1 MPDRGIADFSFTPTG
16 CNPGHVSEPAAAP
29 GSDDAHFG
37 RKAAQFIAD
46 RWPDANGLIELAT
59 AEFAAAAVKRLAE
72 LIDEQPALFQ
82 ASRRG
87 SEKGAES
94 LSPRPFQGI
103 VESIQN
109 GDDLDA
115 SELRL
120 AVRPNGPRRELLIAH
135 NGAPISLVHV
145 AAMVLPWVTTKA
157 DDPGASGRFGIGQ
170 KTLRA
175 LGGPIDAHCDPY
187 HFRMD
192 EVPTPCP
199 PEPAIG
205 GFYDPAARETLLI
218 VPLYDEVDAEAL
230 KQFIADLGTRALVFL
245 RSIRRV
251 ALIDLD
257 TGDALVDHQLHERQ
271 RRSVKLGVHGH
282 ELEVGVGVVELTDRL
297 RGQTYARYLAE
308 APLKSEERRHNK
320 ATGPT
325 TTLGVSV
332 PRQAEQGLLY
342 DRLPLPVPCEL
353 PVGLNAQFDP
363 DTARSTLHE
372 RSWNAH
378 RFAELGDFLAAVA
391 VELFGRDPRHA
402 WGAVPLLQ
410 DVPSG
415 IGEWLRERF
424 LIDVIGR
431 CHLRLGEEVRL
442 GPEEEPRPLDE
453 IVFEDSGL
461 ESVLTQS
468 DQEQLADGFSAVPT
482 GQRDRLG
489 RWRSVLQE
497 LGHSRLI
504 DVDDALEFL
513 ALDDAELGE
522 RQPRW
527 YVAFAAAAIE
537 AESFRAFCEERG
549 ILLAD
554 GTRVAPP
561 RPNEPRSLVVRDE
574 PQSLASQLGLT
585 LAIHPVYLGSDK
597 PARRVRGALEAERL
611 LVRSYDSDGAA
622 LALLARGK
630 TEPVRLEDA
639 ALLSLRDAFE
649 RLSDEDQRERGP
661 KIGRAI
667 LLRGF
672 RYDSR
677 GKTEALWV
685 SPSKAYL
692 PTQIERETGSF
703 ARAAAKTP
711 KVCWVSADYRQL
723 LKRVGGRRELG
734 AQRLLARLGVQTFPG
749 LVPPPNEL
757 QRYARDPRLASPIE
771 SWRMPG
777 VQQTELRA
785 LNQRTTHLINDRWSP
800 DLDAVI
806 ENIKSER
813 AGLARKRR
821 AAALLGL
828 LARGWERHFAEH
840 ATARAV
846 WGYDGYWYERGEV
859 IATWLARAASE
870 PWLPSATGALRAPL
884 DLHIPSEPNRL
895 TVGTKRSLYLMP
907 VDDQVLRSPA
917 LAALRIRRG
926 PSASSIV
933 AKLEQLRHDGK
944 TGAAIEQE
952 THTAYRILALAC
964 PPDGRGQ
971 RPVDDMTVAQLRS
984 RFAGGARGTRGVR
997 GLLLIKGRWY
1007 APEQA
1012 LSGQSIFGRRRPFVA
1027 NSSLLEPL
1035 WRTLQI
1041 PQPDARECVTVL
1053 REIAADGPLADSDR
1067 SVIIETM
1074 RTLARKLAEATPQL
1088 RVALRTLPVWTGAEW
1103 TTGRPVYAIA
1113 DEAVATAV
1121 ADQARVWQPG
1131 FAIDDLKPLID
1142 ALGLTLIGA
1151 DQFMPVTNASYGAA
1165 VGGEFRPRFVLAV
1178 EHLRTELARGDQ
1190 MLYQTLTVGWEELAA
1205 AQLVFDSDLEVAASV
1220 PGGRQLVA
1228 PTDAHLL
1235 RQPLTLFARSA
1246 QDVGLAEG
1254 GGRAIAELFNGDRQK
1269 VAWAWVAMW
1278 LKAGSGLGA
1287 QKIVLSSD
1295 VDAAQAGDDRLT
1307 QLRTQAD
1314 DRRTRKVK
1322 TTTKSAARTTTNV
1335 GIKVRQLKQIDK
1347 LEPSQGTIVNQGAPR
1362 GGIIVPPLRI
1372 RMTGRSSGPPLK
1384 TGTTIRGATVEAT
1397 TGNGTPMPP
1406 SVLPPMSAR
1415 EQLAYD
1421 AVITALALG
1430 DGEVADLRQ
1439 RRGVG
1444 ADAIDEL
1451 RQYFEIKMSSGS
1463 EIPNEITLT
1472 PNEVERARTDAD
1484 FFLAIVA
1491 GLEEG
1496 VGELRVRFIFD
1507 PLARLPLRLRND
1519 LTFGGVRDAEALE
1532 YVYPVSSAT
1541 AKLDGDRQEPP
1552 VGEAENLPQ

>member
-1 MPDRGIADFSFTPTG
+1 M
-16 CNPGHVSEPAAAP
+16 SEPAAAARN
-29 GSDDAHFG
+29 DDAQLG
-37 RKAAQFIAD
+37 REAAQLVAES
-46 RWPDANGLIELAT
+46 WPNANGLIERAT
-59 AEFAAAAVKRLAE
+59 AEFAAAAVERLVE

-94 LSPRPFQGI
+94 LSARPFQGI

-120 AVRPNGPRRELLIAH
+120 ALRLNGPRLELLIVH

-157 DDPGASGRFGIGQ
+157 DDPSASGRFGIGQ

-192 EVPTPCP
+192 EVPAPCP
-199 PEPAIG
+199 PEPSID
-205 GFYDPAARETLLI
+205 GFYDPAARETLLV
-218 VPLYDEVDAEAL
+218 VPLYDEVDAVAL
-230 KQFIADLGTRALVFL
+230 EQFIADLGTGALVFL

-251 ALIDLD
+251 ALIDLN
-257 TGDALVDHQLHERQ
+257 TGAALVDHQLHERQ
-271 RRSVKLGVHGH
+271 RRSAKLDGHGH
-282 ELEVGVGVVELTDRL
+282 KLEVEIVELTDRAL
-297 RGQTYARYLAE
+297 GQTYVRYLAE
-308 APLKSEERRHNK
+308 MPLKAEERRHNK

-332 PRQAEQGLLY
+332 PRRPEQGLLY
-342 DRLPLPVPCEL
+342 DRVPLPVPCEL

-391 VELFGRDPRHA
+391 IELFVRDARRA
-402 WGAVPLLQ
+402 WGAVPLLH
-410 DVPSG
+410 DVPRG

-442 GPEEEPRPLDE
+442 GPKEEPRPLDE
-453 IVFEDSGL
+453 IVFEDADL
-461 ESVLTQS
+461 ESVLTES
-468 DQEQLADGFSAVPT
+468 DQERLANGFSAVPT

-504 DVDDALEFL
+504 DVDDALELL

-537 AESFRAFCEERG
+537 AESFHEFCEKRG

-574 PQSLASQLGLT
+574 PHSLASQLGLT

-597 PARRVRGALEAERL
+597 PARRVRGALEEEKL
-611 LVRSYDSDGAA
+611 LVRSYESESGA

-630 TEPVRLEDA
+630 SDPVRLEDA

-649 RLSDEDQRERGP
+649 RLSDDDQRERGP

-692 PTQIERETGSF
+692 PAQIDRETGSF

-711 KVCWVSADYRQL
+711 KICWVSADYRQL
-723 LKRVGGRRELG
+723 LKRAGGRRELG
-734 AQRLLARLGVQTFPG
+734 AQRLLARLGVQTFPR

-771 SWRMPG
+771 PWRMPD
-777 VQQTELRA
+777 VQATELHA

-806 ENIKSER
+806 EDIKSER
-813 AGLARKRR
+813 AGAARKRR

-840 ATARAV
+840 ATAQAV

-907 VDDQVLRSPA
+907 VEDQVLRSPA

-933 AKLEQLRHDGK
+933 AKLEELRDDGK
-944 TGAAIEQE
+944 TGAAIEEQ
-952 THTAYRILALAC
+952 TRTAYRILALAC
-964 PPDGRGQ
+964 PADGRGQ
-971 RPVDDMTVAQLRS
+971 RPVDNMTVAQLRS
-984 RFAGGARGTRGVR
+984 HFAGGARGKRGVR

-1012 LSGQSIFGRRRPFVA
+1012 LSGPPIFGRRRPFVA
-1027 NSSLLEPL
+1027 SSSSLEPL

-1041 PQPDARECVTVL
+1041 LC
-1053 REIAADGPLADSDR
+1053 
-1067 SVIIETM
+1067 
-1074 RTLARKLAEATPQL
+1074 
-1088 RVALRTLPVWTGAEW
+1088 
-1103 TTGRPVYAIA
+1103 
-1113 DEAVATAV
+1113 
-1121 ADQARVWQPG
+1121 
-1131 FAIDDLKPLID
+1131 
-1142 ALGLTLIGA
+1142 
-1151 DQFMPVTNASYGAA
+1151 
-1165 VGGEFRPRFVLAV
+1165 
-1178 EHLRTELARGDQ
+1178 Q
-1190 MLYQTLTVGWEELAA
+1190 MLESALP
-1205 AQLVFDSDLEVAASV
+1205 SC
-1220 PGGRQLVA
+1220 
-1228 PTDAHLL
+1228 
-1235 RQPLTLFARSA
+1235 ARS
-1246 QDVGLAEG
+1246 L
-1254 GGRAIAELFNGDRQK
+1254 
-1269 VAWAWVAMW
+1269 
-1278 LKAGSGLGA
+1278 
-1287 QKIVLSSD
+1287 
-1295 VDAAQAGDDRLT
+1295 
-1307 QLRTQAD
+1307 
-1314 DRRTRKVK
+1314 
-1322 TTTKSAARTTTNV
+1322 
-1335 GIKVRQLKQIDK
+1335 
-1347 LEPSQGTIVNQGAPR
+1347 
-1362 GGIIVPPLRI
+1362 
-1372 RMTGRSSGPPLK
+1372 MTGRW
-1384 TGTTIRGATVEAT
+1384 
-1397 TGNGTPMPP
+1397 
-1406 SVLPPMSAR
+1406 
-1415 EQLAYD
+1415 
-1421 AVITALALG
+1421 
-1430 DGEVADLRQ
+1430 
-1439 RRGVG
+1439 
-1444 ADAIDEL
+1444 
-1451 RQYFEIKMSSGS
+1451 
-1463 EIPNEITLT
+1463 
-1472 PNEVERARTDAD
+1472 RT
-1484 FFLAIVA
+1484 AIV
-1491 GLEEG
+1491 
-1496 VGELRVRFIFD
+1496 
-1507 PLARLPLRLRND
+1507 P
-1519 LTFGGVRDAEALE
+1519 
-1532 YVYPVSSAT
+1532 
-1541 AKLDGDRQEPP
+1541 
-1552 VGEAENLPQ
+1552 

>member
-29 GSDDAHFG
+29 GSDDAQIG

-120 AVRPNGPRRELLIAH
+120 AVRLNGPRRELLIAH

-282 ELEVGVGVVELTDRL
+282 ELEVGVGSGGGGWVGSGVELTDRL

-513 ALDDAELGE
+513 ALDDAKLGE

-527 YVAFAAAAIE
+527 YVAFAA
-537 AESFRAFCEERG
+537 
-549 ILLAD
+549 
-554 GTRVAPP
+554 P
-561 RPNEPRSLVVRDE
+561 RPLPLSRPS
-574 PQSLASQLGLT
+574 PS
-585 LAIHPVYLGSDK
+585 
-597 PARRVRGALEAERL
+597 
-611 LVRSYDSDGAA
+611 VRS
-622 LALLARGK
+622 ARSVASCSL
-630 TEPVRLEDA
+630 TE
-639 ALLSLRDAFE
+639 
-649 RLSDEDQRERGP
+649 
-661 KIGRAI
+661 RA
-667 LLRGF
+667 
-672 RYDSR
+672 
-677 GKTEALWV
+677 
-685 SPSKAYL
+685 SP
-692 PTQIERETGSF
+692 R
-703 ARAAAKTP
+703 
-711 KVCWVSADYRQL
+711 
-723 LKRVGGRRELG
+723 
-734 AQRLLARLGVQTFPG
+734 
-749 LVPPPNEL
+749 
-757 QRYARDPRLASPIE
+757 RDPTNP
-771 SWRMPG
+771 
-777 VQQTELRA
+777 
-785 LNQRTTHLINDRWSP
+785 DRWLFVTS
-800 DLDAVI
+800 
-806 ENIKSER
+806 
-813 AGLARKRR
+813 RK
-821 AAALLGL
+821 
-828 LARGWERHFAEH
+828 
-840 ATARAV
+840 
-846 WGYDGYWYERGEV
+846 
-859 IATWLARAASE
+859 
-870 PWLPSATGALRAPL
+870 
-884 DLHIPSEPNRL
+884 
-895 TVGTKRSLYLMP
+895 
-907 VDDQVLRSPA
+907 
-917 LAALRIRRG
+917 
-926 PSASSIV
+926 
-933 AKLEQLRHDGK
+933 
-944 TGAAIEQE
+944 
-952 THTAYRILALAC
+952 
-964 PPDGRGQ
+964 
-971 RPVDDMTVAQLRS
+971 
-984 RFAGGARGTRGVR
+984 
-997 GLLLIKGRWY
+997 
-1007 APEQA
+1007 
-1012 LSGQSIFGRRRPFVA
+1012 
-1027 NSSLLEPL
+1027 
-1035 WRTLQI
+1035 
-1041 PQPDARECVTVL
+1041 
-1053 REIAADGPLADSDR
+1053 
-1067 SVIIETM
+1067 
-1074 RTLARKLAEATPQL
+1074 
-1088 RVALRTLPVWTGAEW
+1088 
-1103 TTGRPVYAIA
+1103 
-1113 DEAVATAV
+1113 
-1121 ADQARVWQPG
+1121 
-1131 FAIDDLKPLID
+1131 
-1142 ALGLTLIGA
+1142 
-1151 DQFMPVTNASYGAA
+1151 
-1165 VGGEFRPRFVLAV
+1165 
-1178 EHLRTELARGDQ
+1178 
-1190 MLYQTLTVGWEELAA
+1190 
-1205 AQLVFDSDLEVAASV
+1205 
-1220 PGGRQLVA
+1220 
-1228 PTDAHLL
+1228 
-1235 RQPLTLFARSA
+1235 
-1246 QDVGLAEG
+1246 
-1254 GGRAIAELFNGDRQK
+1254 
-1269 VAWAWVAMW
+1269 AW
-1278 LKAGSGLGA
+1278 
-1287 QKIVLSSD
+1287 
-1295 VDAAQAGDDRLT
+1295 
-1307 QLRTQAD
+1307 
-1314 DRRTRKVK
+1314 
-1322 TTTKSAARTTTNV
+1322 
-1335 GIKVRQLKQIDK
+1335 
-1347 LEPSQGTIVNQGAPR
+1347 
-1362 GGIIVPPLRI
+1362 
-1372 RMTGRSSGPPLK
+1372 
-1384 TGTTIRGATVEAT
+1384 
-1397 TGNGTPMPP
+1397 PP
-1406 SVLPPMSAR
+1406 SSA
-1415 EQLAYD
+1415 
-1421 AVITALALG
+1421 
-1430 DGEVADLRQ
+1430 
-1439 RRGVG
+1439 
-1444 ADAIDEL
+1444 
-1451 RQYFEIKMSSGS
+1451 
-1463 EIPNEITLT
+1463 
-1472 PNEVERARTDAD
+1472 
-1484 FFLAIVA
+1484 
-1491 GLEEG
+1491 
-1496 VGELRVRFIFD
+1496 
-1507 PLARLPLRLRND
+1507 
-1519 LTFGGVRDAEALE
+1519 
-1532 YVYPVSSAT
+1532 
-1541 AKLDGDRQEPP
+1541 
-1552 VGEAENLPQ
+1552 